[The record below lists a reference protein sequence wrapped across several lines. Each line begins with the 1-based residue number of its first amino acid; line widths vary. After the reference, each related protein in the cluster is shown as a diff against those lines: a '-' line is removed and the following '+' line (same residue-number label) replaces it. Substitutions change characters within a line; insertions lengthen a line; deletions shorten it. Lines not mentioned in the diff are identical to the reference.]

1 MSHLND
7 DVITRAPVLGERL
20 SRNEEMNEKQKDKRQ
35 KPITDFIKKKAQ
47 CVVDSLCDSE
57 PDEAYWR
64 VLAEEREKALNTT
77 LEENS
82 DLSEI
87 LVQRNEEVEQLKT
100 EKEELVEE
108 NEVLRLKSQKIDE
121 LAEILD
127 ELVCESSSSSL

>member
-1 MSHLND
+1 MIIINSSSGTENMLKINRFELVSLTREKMS
-7 DVITRAPVLGERL
+7 
-20 SRNEEMNEKQKDKRQ
+20 
-35 KPITDFIKKKAQ
+35 
-47 CVVDSLCDSE
+47 
-57 PDEAYWR
+57 
-64 VLAEEREKALNTT
+64 EREKALNTT

-87 LVQRNEEVEQLKT
+87 LIQRTEEVEQLKT
-100 EKEELVEE
+100 EKKELVKE

>member
-1 MSHLND
+1 MIIINSSSGTENMLKSNRFELVSLTREKMS
-7 DVITRAPVLGERL
+7 
-20 SRNEEMNEKQKDKRQ
+20 
-35 KPITDFIKKKAQ
+35 
-47 CVVDSLCDSE
+47 
-57 PDEAYWR
+57 
-64 VLAEEREKALNTT
+64 EREKALNTT

-87 LVQRNEEVEQLKT
+87 LIQRTEEVEQLKT
-100 EKEELVEE
+100 EKKELVKE

>member
-1 MSHLND
+1 MLKSNRFELVSLTREKMS
-7 DVITRAPVLGERL
+7 
-20 SRNEEMNEKQKDKRQ
+20 
-35 KPITDFIKKKAQ
+35 
-47 CVVDSLCDSE
+47 
-57 PDEAYWR
+57 
-64 VLAEEREKALNTT
+64 EREKALNTT

-87 LVQRNEEVEQLKT
+87 LIQRTEEVEQLKT
-100 EKEELVEE
+100 EKKELVKE